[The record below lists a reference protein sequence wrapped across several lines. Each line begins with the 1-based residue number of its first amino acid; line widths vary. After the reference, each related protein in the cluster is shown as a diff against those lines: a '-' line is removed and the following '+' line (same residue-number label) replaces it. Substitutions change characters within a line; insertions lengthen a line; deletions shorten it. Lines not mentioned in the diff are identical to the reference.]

1 MNDEQSPQ
9 GRKALLERLQ
19 VLQGILE
26 FFTGPGVKVT
36 LSGNV
41 MLFPDT

>member
-9 GRKALLERLQ
+9 GRKALLDRLQ
-19 VLQGILE
+19 VPQGILE
-26 FFTGPGVKVT
+26 FFTGPGVEVT
-36 LSGNV
+36 LSRNV